1 MAVSSSWVT
10 STLNCLV
17 LISWALSGSGQS
29 MVPGMKIRVRLGPK
43 LLMAGL
49 WEKSLRLE
57 VQTLRKAMKYEKT
70 VRGD

>member
-1 MAVSSSWVT
+1 
-10 STLNCLV
+10 
-17 LISWALSGSGQS
+17 

-70 VRGD
+70 ERGD

>member
-1 MAVSSSWVT
+1 
-10 STLNCLV
+10 
-17 LISWALSGSGQS
+17 

>member
-1 MAVSSSWVT
+1 
-10 STLNCLV
+10 
-17 LISWALSGSGQS
+17 

-57 VQTLRKAMKYEKT
+57 VQTLRKALKYEKT
-70 VRGD
+70 ERRLTWGCGGQAGDPTTGRR